1 MFESIDDDQNWEDGL
16 SPAADALHHDIDS
29 RADSAVDS
37 KKSKPKLNLKFEYTT
52 ELPIVEMDKIIV
64 SLDNAFIN
72 KIWGETKDEITL
84 YYAKAS
90 CLQSECLDDEEGGD
104 LRSKAE
110 ARTSLDQALR
120 TLHGSIMTNLNILAG
135 AYYKKKGEAKWY
147 EYFLKG
153 SYPFSPNVFDTI
165 SEDLMKEYGQTYTA
179 VNPIY
184 RNRVKDWFLSRAED
198 AQK

>member
-1 MFESIDDDQNWEDGL
+1 MFESTEDQDWEEGL
-16 SPAADALHHDIDS
+16 SPAADALHHDMES
-29 RADSAVDS
+29 RTTDPVDS
-37 KKSKPKLNLKFEYTT
+37 KRSKPKLNLKFEYTP
-52 ELPIVEMDKIIV
+52 ELPFSEMDETIGT
-64 SLDNAFIN
+64 LNNGFIN

-84 YYAKAS
+84 YYAKAA
-90 CLQSECLDDEEGGD
+90 CLQSECLTDDEGGD

-120 TLHGSIMTNLNILAG
+120 TLHGSIMTNLNILAN

-153 SYPFSPNVFDTI
+153 SYHFSPDVFDTI
-165 SEDLMKEYGQTYTA
+165 SSDLMKEYGQAYTA

-184 RNRVKDWFLSRAED
+184 RERVKTWFLSRAED